1 MTIKRQS
8 LFIIGAGTLGK
19 LIVEIIESTTEFEV
33 GGFYDDN
40 FPELKS
46 VMNYPVLGKVAD
58 LSISDKL
65 NLAIGI
71 GEPKYRKSIF
81 EDFSAKGHHFP
92 ALSHSSSVLS
102 KYSLI
107 EDGVLIGPNS
117 SVLSGSRVQKGTCIL
132 SHVNINQDVQIESF
146 CLIGAGVI
154 IGNNAKLGEACHIGL
169 GQRVYLNEEIAAGT
183 FLK

>member
-1 MTIKRQS
+1 MKI
-8 LFIIGAGTLGK
+8 FIIGAGTLGK
-19 LIVEIIESTTEFEV
+19 LIVEIIESINEFEV

-46 VMNYPVLGKVAD
+46 VMAYPVLGRVGD
-58 LSISDKL
+58 LANSGKL
-65 NLAIGI
+65 SLAIGI

-81 EDFSAKGHHFP
+81 EELSAQGHHFP

-117 SVLSGSRVQKGTCIL
+117 SVLTGSRVQKGTCIL
-132 SHVNINQDVQIESF
+132 SHVNINQDVQIEAF

-183 FLK
+183 FRK